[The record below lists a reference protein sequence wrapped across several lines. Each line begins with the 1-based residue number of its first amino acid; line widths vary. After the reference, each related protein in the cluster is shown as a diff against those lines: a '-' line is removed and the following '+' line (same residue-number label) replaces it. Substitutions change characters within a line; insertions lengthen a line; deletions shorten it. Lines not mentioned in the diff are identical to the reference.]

1 MDHSYT
7 FKTYIVNGRE
17 YYEYSADTLTWL
29 ERSERE
35 NYGQSTLIKKD
46 FPFPESLLSLLYLD
60 TGKLKPLIKRINK
73 TIREFLPAKDERY
86 VHEAL
91 EGLDELARVH
101 VYFEMVHLEWRWRF
115 AELKANGN
123 ENRSEWLPLKR
134 ITRIPAYV
142 GEIQRQIIDLFDH
155 ALNMD
160 AGAKPMTQRMAQ
172 YYRQYERTRR
182 REAPLQPFQFE
193 RQSLSFEAVDDKT
206 FTDVLHPD
214 SIYGLIDFHL
224 RECVKRETRLR
235 VCKNCGKYFAI
246 QGRSTAEYCDRVFDE
261 KGRTCKDVGA
271 IALWTKNK
279 SSDEAFKLY
288 RREYKKRF
296 AWIKA
301 GKVLPEEVYAWGEK
315 AREKKAECEEG
326 KITLEEFETWLKML

>member
-1 MDHSYT
+1 
-7 FKTYIVNGRE
+7 
-17 YYEYSADTLTWL
+17 
-29 ERSERE
+29 
-35 NYGQSTLIKKD
+35 
-46 FPFPESLLSLLYLD
+46 
-60 TGKLKPLIKRINK
+60 
-73 TIREFLPAKDERY
+73 
-86 VHEAL
+86 
-91 EGLDELARVH
+91 
-101 VYFEMVHLEWRWRF
+101 
-115 AELKANGN
+115 
-123 ENRSEWLPLKR
+123 
-134 ITRIPAYV
+134 
-142 GEIQRQIIDLFDH
+142 
-155 ALNMD
+155 
-160 AGAKPMTQRMAQ
+160 MTQRMAQ
-172 YYRQYERTRR
+172 YYRQYEQTRR
-182 REAPLQPFQFE
+182 RETPPQPFQFE

-206 FTDVLHPD
+206 FTDVLYPD

-246 QGRSTAEYCDRVFDE
+246 QGRSTAEYCDRIFDE

-315 AREKKAECEEG
+315 ARVKKAQCEEG
-326 KITLEEFETWLKML
+326 KITLEEFEAWQKAL

>member
-1 MDHSYT
+1 MTHDYT
-7 FKTYIVNGRE
+7 FKTYIANGRE
-17 YYEYSADTLTWL
+17 YYEYSVDALTWL
-29 ERSERE
+29 ERSACESS
-35 NYGQSTLIKKD
+35 GQPTLIKKD

-60 TGKLKPLIKRINK
+60 TDNLDLLVKQIDKA
-73 TIREFLPAKDERY
+73 IREFLPTKDERY

-101 VYFEMVHLEWRWRF
+101 VYFELVRLEWRWRF
-115 AELKANGN
+115 AELKECGY
-123 ENRSEWLPLKR
+123 ENRSESLPRKR
-134 ITRIPAYV
+134 ITHIPAYV
-142 GEIQRQIIDLFDH
+142 NEIQRQIIDLFDR

-160 AGAKPMTQRMAQ
+160 GAKKPASERMAG
-172 YYRQYERTRR
+172 YYHQYEKMRR
-182 REAPLQPFQFE
+182 FEDPSAPFQFE

-206 FTDVLHPD
+206 FTDVLYPD

-235 VCKNCGKYFAI
+235 VCKNCGRYFAI
-246 QGRSTAEYCDRVFDE
+246 QGRSNAEYCDRVFDE
-261 KGRTCKDVGA
+261 RGRTCKDVGA

-279 SSDEAFKLY
+279 SDDEVFKLY

-296 AWIKA
+296 ARIKA

-326 KITLEEFETWLKML
+326 KITLEEFEAWLRQS

>member
-1 MDHSYT
+1 MTHDYT
-7 FKTYIVNGRE
+7 FKTYIANGRE
-17 YYEYSADTLTWL
+17 YYEYSVDALTWL
-29 ERSERE
+29 ERSECE
-35 NYGQSTLIKKD
+35 SSGQPTLIKKD

-60 TGKLKPLIKRINK
+60 TDKLDLLVKQIDKA
-73 TIREFLPAKDERY
+73 IREFLPSKDERY

-101 VYFEMVHLEWRWRF
+101 VYFELVRLEWRWRF
-115 AELKANGN
+115 AELKERGY
-123 ENRSEWLPLKR
+123 ENRSESLPRKR

-142 GEIQRQIIDLFDH
+142 NEIQRQIINLFDR

-160 AGAKPMTQRMAQ
+160 GAKKPASEKMAE
-172 YYRQYERTRR
+172 YYHQYEKTRR
-182 REAPLQPFQFE
+182 FEDPSAPFQFE
-193 RQSLSFEAVDDKT
+193 RQSLSFEAVDDT
-206 FTDVLHPD
+206 AFTDVLYPD

-235 VCKNCGKYFAI
+235 VCKNCGRYFAI
-246 QGRSTAEYCDRVFDE
+246 QGRSNAEYCDRVFDE
-261 KGRTCKDVGA
+261 KGRTCKDVGS

-301 GKVLPEEVYAWGEK
+301 GKVLPEEVYAWGER

-326 KITLEEFETWLKML
+326 KITLEEFEAWLKQS

>member
-1 MDHSYT
+1 MTHDYT
-7 FKTYIVNGRE
+7 FKTYIANGRE
-17 YYEYSADTLTWL
+17 YYEYSVDALTWL
-29 ERSERE
+29 ERSELE
-35 NYGQSTLIKKD
+35 SNCQLTLIKKD
-46 FPFPESLLSLLYLD
+46 FPFSENLLSLLYLD
-60 TGKLKPLIKRINK
+60 TDKLDLLVKRIDK
-73 TIREFLPAKDERY
+73 AIREFLPTKDERY

-91 EGLDELARVH
+91 EGLDEMAHVH
-101 VYFEMVHLEWRWRF
+101 VYFELVRLEWRWRF
-115 AELKANGN
+115 AELKERGY
-123 ENRSEWLPLKR
+123 ENRRESLPRKR
-134 ITRIPAYV
+134 ITHIPANV
-142 GEIQRQIIDLFDH
+142 GEVQRQIIDLFDH

-160 AGAKPMTQRMAQ
+160 GEKRPLSERITK
-172 YYRQYERTRR
+172 YYRWFKEHHRF
-182 REAPLQPFQFE
+182 EAPSQPFQFE
-193 RQSLSFEAVDDKT
+193 RQSLSFEAVDDT
-206 FTDVLHPD
+206 AFTDVLYPD

-235 VCKNCGKYFAI
+235 VCKNCGRYFAI
-246 QGRSTAEYCDRVFDE
+246 QGRSNAEYCDRVFDE

-279 SSDEAFKLY
+279 STDEAFKLY

-326 KITLEEFETWLKML
+326 KITLEEFETWLRQS